1 MSTGLVEDPRGG
13 VIMIGGNIGGSV
25 TTSIYR
31 LEHAESQWKLMIQE
45 LKNGR
50 GFPAVFLIPDNL
62 APNCT
67 LN

>member
-13 VIMIGGNIGGSV
+13 FIMIGGNIGGSV

-31 LEHAESQWKLMIQE
+31 LEHAGSQWKLMTQE

-50 GFPAVFLIPDNL
+50 GLPAVFLIPDNL
-62 APNCT
+62 APNCK

>member
-1 MSTGLVEDPRGG
+1 
-13 VIMIGGNIGGSV
+13 MIGGKTDSGF

-31 LEHAESQWKLMIQE
+31 LEHGGSQWKLMTQI

-50 GFPAVFLIPDNL
+50 TIPAVFLIPDSF

-67 LN
+67 LS